1 MYADS
6 AVKDIYDVISD
17 DTIDLNRFAC
27 MCDSFGLFYS
37 EDSTAAVLSSKIS
50 ENQDLPNKHNHTQ
63 TLPHIDLCHHNT
75 PPSKAGTR
83 CGVDCALDAGGT
95 SPKSGPEGGRIDE
108 AEKQLFEQGPYSPT
122 TTPQA
127 APNPI
132 LSGCGVDTNES
143 EGIHIN
149 GGHITV
155 DRDHN
160 ILHNI
165 RNGDSSPLI
174 PHSCKAP
181 ASGSVGTHP
190 SPDGPNTSTNVKAD
204 VAPRGSGV
212 FITHANSLA
221 NSLKGGLYDWQ

>member
-1 MYADS
+1 MGEEEGPAEGRESPDIKENQSEKTKTEKTEKIKKLDYYKAHKNMHSMYADTT
-6 AVKDIYDVISD
+6 VKDIYDVISD

-50 ENQDLPNKHNHTQ
+50 ENQGLPNKHNHTQ

-75 PPSKAGTR
+75 LPSKVGTR

-108 AEKQLFEQGPYSPT
+108 AEKQLFEQGPHGPT

-143 EGIHIN
+143 EGMHTN
-149 GGHITV
+149 GGHVTV
-155 DRDHN
+155 D
-160 ILHNI
+160 IEI
-165 RNGDSSPLI
+165 M
-174 PHSCKAP
+174 
-181 ASGSVGTHP
+181 THC
-190 SPDGPNTSTNVKAD
+190 TM
-204 VAPRGSGV
+204 
-212 FITHANSLA
+212 
-221 NSLKGGLYDWQ
+221 

>member
-1 MYADS
+1 MDEEKGSAEGQVSPAIKKNQRKSTKTEKTEKTKKLDYYKAHKDMHSMYEDTT
-6 AVKDIYDVISD
+6 VKDIYDVISD

-37 EDSTAAVLSSKIS
+37 EDSTAAVSSSKFD
-50 ENQDLPNKHNHTQ
+50 ENTGVRVQHNQAQ
-63 TLPHIDLCHHNT
+63 TLNT
-75 PPSKAGTR
+75 VTNFELNTSPSKVGTR

-95 SPKSGPEGGRIDE
+95 SPKSGPEGGRIE
-108 AEKQLFEQGPYSPT
+108 KAEKQLLEQGPHGPA

-149 GGHITV
+149 GGHIIV

-160 ILHNI
+160 I
-165 RNGDSSPLI
+165 
-174 PHSCKAP
+174 
-181 ASGSVGTHP
+181 
-190 SPDGPNTSTNVKAD
+190 
-204 VAPRGSGV
+204 
-212 FITHANSLA
+212 
-221 NSLKGGLYDWQ
+221 